1 MLAND
6 ADATRH
12 TAAIAR
18 LGLLERAGD
27 PGLTGITRLAC
38 YVSGAA
44 AAAVHVIDDTAQ
56 HRVAGTGAPLG
67 DHPREDSMCRLV
79 VDSEQR
85 IVCADATADPRFGYS
100 SYVQGDAPVRF
111 YASIPLR
118 ASDGVVVGTLCTF
131 DTVPL
136 ELRDDQLALLEDL
149 AEQVVA
155 QIELTRVAVELGQ
168 VASHDP
174 LTGAVNRLVLGDRLA
189 QAFARRLRHGGET
202 FLAVIDINHFK
213 ALNDAHGHAAGDQ
226 VLVSVAHRLMSS
238 MRAEDTVARIGGD
251 EFVVVAEIDATPAA
265 AETVLHRIEVALAD
279 PVACGGEFHPV
290 QVSVGGVVAAPGE
303 DIRSLL
309 SRADEAMYARKTAM
323 HAATQA

>member
-6 ADATRH
+6 AHATRH

-27 PGLTGITRLAC
+27 PALTGVTRLAC

-44 AAAVHVIDDTAQ
+44 AAAVHVIDDTHQ

-67 DHPREDSMCRLV
+67 EHPSEDSMCRLV
-79 VDSEQR
+79 VDSQQR

-100 SYVQGDAPVRF
+100 SFVHGDAPVRF
-111 YASIPLR
+111 YASVPLR
-118 ASDGVVVGTLCTF
+118 ASDGAVFGTLCAF
-131 DTVPL
+131 DTVSH
-136 ELRDDQLALLEDL
+136 ELCDEQVTLLEDL
-149 AEQVVA
+149 ADQVVA
-155 QIELTRVAVELGQ
+155 QIELTRVAVELGH

-189 QAFARRLRHGGET
+189 QAFARRLRHGGDT

-213 ALNDAHGHAAGDQ
+213 TLNDVHGHTAGDQ
-226 VLVSVAHRLMSS
+226 VLVSVAHRLMAA

-251 EFVVVAEIDATPAA
+251 EFVVVAEIDATSAA
-265 AETVLHRIEVALAD
+265 AEAVMGRIEAALSD
-279 PVACGGEFHPV
+279 PVAYGGEFHPV
-290 QVSVGGVVAAPGE
+290 QVSVGGVVATPGE

-309 SRADEAMYARKTAM
+309 RRADEAMYARKAAM
-323 HAATQA
+323 HADA

>member
-12 TAAIAR
+12 SAAIAR

-27 PGLTGITRLAC
+27 PALTGITRLAC

-44 AAAVHVIDDTAQ
+44 AAAVHVIDDAAQ
-56 HRVAGTGAPLG
+56 HRVAGSGAPLG
-67 DHPREDSMCRLV
+67 QHPREDSMCRLV

-85 IVCADATADPRFGYS
+85 IVCADAAADPRFSYS
-100 SYVQGDAPVRF
+100 SYVQGDTPVRF
-111 YASIPLR
+111 YASVPLR
-118 ASDGVVVGTLCTF
+118 ASDGLVFGTLCAF
-131 DTVPL
+131 DTVSR
-136 ELRDDQLALLEDL
+136 ELGDDQVARLEDL
-149 AEQVVA
+149 AEQVVT
-155 QIELTRVAVELGQ
+155 QIELTRVAVELGH

-189 QAFARRLRHGGET
+189 QAFARRLRHGGDT

-213 ALNDAHGHAAGDQ
+213 TLNDVHGHAAGDQ
-226 VLVSVAHRLMSS
+226 VLVSVAHRLMGS

-265 AETVLHRIEVALAD
+265 AEAVLQRIETALAD
-279 PVACGGEFHPV
+279 PVAYGGEFHRV
-290 QVSVGGVVAAPGE
+290 QVSVGGVVATPGE

-309 SRADEAMYARKTAM
+309 HRADEAMYARKAAM
-323 HAATQA
+323 HATTAD